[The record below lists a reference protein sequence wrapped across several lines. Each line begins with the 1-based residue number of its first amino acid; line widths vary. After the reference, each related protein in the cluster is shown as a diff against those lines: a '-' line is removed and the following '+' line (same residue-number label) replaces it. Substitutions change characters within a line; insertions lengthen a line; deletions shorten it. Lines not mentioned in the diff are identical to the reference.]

1 MGKLIAVVGNSGVG
15 KTTLTRALV
24 QAGGFV
30 CALEQHDER
39 PFHAAMAHDR
49 HRYGLANQI
58 DFLLH
63 RAEQER
69 WLRDQA
75 GIGIQDGGLDLDYQ
89 LFSRRFAGQGYLSG
103 DEHALC
109 ARLYTQLRACLPP
122 PDLIIHLSA
131 PLEVI
136 ARRYSQRRR
145 EVEIAS
151 LADLASLDSLLH
163 EWLATVDAGRLLTLD
178 ASEDNFCAPAQV
190 AALLAEIATRLA

>member
-49 HRYGLANQI
+49 TRYGLANQI
-58 DFLLH
+58 DFLLY

-69 WLRDQA
+69 WLRNQP

-89 LFSRRFAGQGYLSG
+89 LFSRRFAEQGYMTG

-122 PDLIIHLSA
+122 PDLIIHLAA
-131 PLEVI
+131 PLQVI
-136 ARRYSQRRR
+136 ALRYSQRRR
-145 EVEIAS
+145 NLEIAT
-151 LADLASLDSLLH
+151 LADLSALDSLLH
-163 EWLATVDAGRLLTLD
+163 EWLATVDPGRLLTID
-178 ASEDNFCAPAQV
+178 AGGDDFCTPARL
-190 AALLAEIATRLA
+190 AALLAEVTARLA